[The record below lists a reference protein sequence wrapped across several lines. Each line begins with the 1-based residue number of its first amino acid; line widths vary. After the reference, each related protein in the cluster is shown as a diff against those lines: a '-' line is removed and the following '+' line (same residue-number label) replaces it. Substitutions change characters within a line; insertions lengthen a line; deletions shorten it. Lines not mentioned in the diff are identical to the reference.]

1 MNKKSSNINDILIT
15 PLKIISVLNGDVMHA
30 IKSSDEGYENFG
42 EAYFSNINSGA
53 IKAWKRHRKMILNLV
68 VPLGKVKFVLYD
80 DRERSKTFG
89 NYSEVVLSRDNFCRL
104 TVPPMIWMGFS
115 GLDNETSIV
124 LNIASIEHSPDEVE
138 KKELNEILY
147 NWELD

>member
-30 IKSSDEGYENFG
+30 IKSSDGGYENFG
-42 EAYFSNINSGA
+42 EAYFSNINSGS

-89 NYSEVVLSRDNFCRL
+89 NYSEVILSRDNFCRL
-104 TVPPMIWMGFS
+104 TVPPMIWMGFI

>member
-80 DRERSKTFG
+80 DREKSKTYE
-89 NYSEVVLSRDNFCRL
+89 NYSEVILSRDNFCRL
-104 TVPPMIWMGFS
+104 TVPPMIWMGFI

-124 LNIASIEHSPDEVE
+124 LNIANIEHSPDEVE